1 MTKFIH
7 PFATSTITDDFDK
20 HVARNSANPGT
31 DYAVKFGTP
40 VPVVADGVVTAIKAT
55 RSGAAGRFVIVNHGD
70 VQTEYLH
77 LSAIRV
83 KPGQKVTQGTI
94 IGASG
99 GSGFG
104 KEKHYG
110 AHLHLTASRGGSPL
124 NRKGNFDFEK
134 VAVVATATPA
144 KPAPAKP
151 APAKP
156 APVVA
161 RREVKIGSKGDAVKM
176 LQKKLGLTIDG
187 VFGKAT
193 KAAVV
198 KFQKKHDLLAD
209 GIVGAKT
216 WAKLG

>member
-1 MTKFIH
+1 MTQFIH
-7 PFATSTITDDFDK
+7 PFAKSTITDDFDK

-55 RSGAAGRFVIVNHGD
+55 MSGAAGRFVIVNHGD

-134 VAVVATATPA
+134 VAVAPGTVAP
-144 KPAPAKP
+144 PAPAKP
-151 APAKP
+151 APA
-156 APVVA
+156 VA
-161 RREVKIGSKGDAVKM
+161 RREIKIGSKGDAVKM
-176 LQKKLGLTIDG
+176 LQKKLGLTVDG